1 MILARSELT
10 SRYQIIE
17 RKDYFLVFNTK
28 YESMHALGPWIA
40 LPLDKLPKEVIEKL
54 IKRLPEL
61 PLLTSENLGKRIGN
75 INEDYPVEISIPVL
89 FACQIGGLILLV
101 LGGLGMSWKIYKTR
115 RELQG
120 SLAMFVKGD
129 NKGKDFQKLISTL
142 MNVYTGITPKTAPTT
157 STSAVTPGTPSSQ
170 KAAGLHTTPIKKI
183 KKDHQE
189 KQIEKAIMSVL
200 KKGSE
205 VKKLG
210 KFYKKQQTK
219 L

>member
-1 MILARSELT
+1 M
-10 SRYQIIE
+10 
-17 RKDYFLVFNTK
+17 D
-28 YESMHALGPWIA
+28 
-40 LPLDKLPKEVIEKL
+40 
-54 IKRLPEL
+54 
-61 PLLTSENLGKRIGN
+61 
-75 INEDYPVEISIPVL
+75 EDYPVEIPIPVL

-101 LGGLGMSWKIYKTR
+101 LGGLGMGWKIHKTR

-142 MNVYTGITPKTAPTT
+142 MNVYTGITPKTAPTP
-157 STSAVTPGTPSSQ
+157 STSAVAPGTPSSQ
-170 KAAGLHTTPIKKI
+170 NAEEAAGLHTILVKKT
-183 KKDHQE
+183 KKDDQD
-189 KQIEKAIMSVL
+189 KQIEEAIMSVL

-210 KFYKKQQTK
+210 KFYEKQQTK